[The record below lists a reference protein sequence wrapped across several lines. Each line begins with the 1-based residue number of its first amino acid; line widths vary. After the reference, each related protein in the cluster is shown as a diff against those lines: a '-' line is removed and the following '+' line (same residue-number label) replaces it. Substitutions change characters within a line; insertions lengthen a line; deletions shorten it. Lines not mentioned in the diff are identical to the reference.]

1 MISNIIME
9 SLDREFVTVCKSSS
23 VNYTRYADDI
33 TISGE
38 NVDALLATE
47 KEISRIIKRT
57 RRPKLIFNE
66 AKRGIYTKAGRRIV
80 TGLVITP
87 DKKISLGRS
96 RKREISAALHYISTG
111 KNTSENHISNTRGWL
126 AYARSVE
133 PQFFQ
138 AMVRKYGATV
148 RQVVR
153 AVTPRRYS
161 PTR

>member
-1 MISNIIME
+1 ME

-66 AKRGIYTKAGRRIV
+66 AKRGIYTKHGAGSLRDWLSLLIKRYPWVAPENEKYPRPFIISQRERI
-80 TGLVITP
+80 P
-87 DKKISLGRS
+87 RKI
-96 RKREISAALHYISTG
+96 ISQ
-111 KNTSENHISNTRGWL
+111 TRGAGWRTL
-126 AYARSVE
+126 VVSSLNS
-133 PQFFQ
+133 F
-138 AMVRKYGATV
+138 
-148 RQVVR
+148 RQWSASMAPPFVKL
-153 AVTPRRYS
+153 
-161 PTR
+161 